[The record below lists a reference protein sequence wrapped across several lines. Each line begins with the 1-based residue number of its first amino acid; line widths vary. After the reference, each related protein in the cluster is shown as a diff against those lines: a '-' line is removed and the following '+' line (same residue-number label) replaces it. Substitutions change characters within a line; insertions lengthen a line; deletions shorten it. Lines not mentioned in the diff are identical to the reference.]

1 MTSFIPRVS
10 ELTRERIS
18 REFDEFG
25 PRACRDEIAA
35 LLADENPEILDMM
48 TRCADDISTSTTGV
62 MTGFAMFYRLLTAE
76 ARTTQGLVLPRV
88 TAETRA
94 RIVDEITELGED
106 QFTLSACDQL
116 RMENPELLLMAEGMA
131 TRHTNYLAI
140 MQGFCLLYGT
150 LALQQKLERGALH

>member
-1 MTSFIPRVS
+1 MTTFVPRVS

-25 PRACRDEIAA
+25 PRACRAEITG
-35 LLADENPEILDMM
+35 LLANENPEILDMM
-48 TRCADDISTSTTGV
+48 TRCADDISTKTTDI
-62 MTGFAMFYRLLTAE
+62 MTGFAMFYRLLMAE
-76 ARTTQGLVLPRV
+76 ARLAQGVLLPRV

-140 MQGFCLLYGT
+140 MQGFCLVYDT
-150 LALQQKLERGALH
+150 LALQLKLERGALH